1 MSNASPPAEVIGQNP
16 YGISDI
22 ASFIDENSEVWKAV
36 PGEEDWAKIR
46 FGGNRKKTWPMNIAI
61 EVAFREFEAAG
72 ADVNAQTREILAQTK
87 LTTLLVE
94 VLDIIAKHYD
104 GLASEPQYGE
114 NCKIVGK
121 SRLIRT
127 TKDAAKHAVTAFF
140 NGGTYGERETH
151 YTTFLPRH
159 AKVLACRFVTAHG
172 SIDGS
177 IAGWLA
183 ACSQAHLCQ
192 V

>member
-46 FGGNRKKTWPMNIAI
+46 FGGNRKKTWPMDIAI

-72 ADVNAQTREILAQTK
+72 ADVNAQTK